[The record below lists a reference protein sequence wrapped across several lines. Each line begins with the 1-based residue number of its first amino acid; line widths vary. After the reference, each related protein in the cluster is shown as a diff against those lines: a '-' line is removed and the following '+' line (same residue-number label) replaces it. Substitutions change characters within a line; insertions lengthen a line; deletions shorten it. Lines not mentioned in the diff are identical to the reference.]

1 MDKTEWK
8 KVLEAEV
15 EKRFNPADVDG
26 FENSAPS
33 IKLGILGEMY
43 EEDEVN
49 GKIEQEKELAYGEL
63 ASEYETMGSWN

>member
-1 MDKTEWK
+1 MDKAEWK

-33 IKLGILGEMY
+33 IKFGILGEMY